1 MLKKYSNQIVKNKRR
16 VKIKQA
22 IYLIISINQRYK
34 IRIQIT
40 YKVEKM
46 QERAEKQGDTE
57 FANVFA
63 NLAGAHRQVFDF
75 LENLGQKENL

>member
-1 MLKKYSNQIVKNKRR
+1 
-16 VKIKQA
+16 
-22 IYLIISINQRYK
+22 
-34 IRIQIT
+34 
-40 YKVEKM
+40 M
-46 QERAEKQGDTE
+46 QERAEKQGDNE